1 MCLETLQIQSH
12 KMYAIISVKI
22 SLVFFSVT
30 REIKGFLLVNSNIN
44 LSVNYQTI
52 TFTDSM
58 ELCKWY
64 IIFDLRNFSI

>member
-1 MCLETLQIQSH
+1 
-12 KMYAIISVKI
+12 MYAII
-22 SLVFFSVT
+22 LLNFLWYFFSIT

-64 IIFDLRNFSI
+64 ILFDLCNFSI